1 MNKCLITKLNG
12 IVNNENLLKIGEFRI
27 KIDKVQTPSTSN
39 RSLAIGVNIPTNIRI
54 IGSGYFTDENLSAD
68 KGKSLLLNPKSLNYI
83 YVSNDDI
90 TISIENKY
98 NLTRFNCNAVQNP
111 WDVGMNHA
119 NIHINIEDFKY
130 STALTG
136 LGLSS
141 TSVSGDIA
149 AVKNLTALTSL
160 VLNSTSVSGDIAA
173 VKNLTALTGLG
184 LSSTSVSG
192 DIAAV
197 KNLTAL
203 TGLILSSTSVSG
215 DIAAVKNL
223 TALTSLALSST
234 SVSGDIA
241 AVKNLTALTGL
252 ALSSTSVSGDIAAVK
267 NLTALTSLNTRFSNV
282 NGDISNINS
291 LSKLKF
297 CQLNSVAGDI
307 TVINNTMLN
316 SIIIS
321 NSGDLTGDIAKLKS
335 DFKYLGLDNDSTSRF
350 TWSSRD
356 SSSIIFGNGGTP
368 TLTSNLDDMLT
379 NMAQCRNGITSSSN
393 SWEKVI
399 EYQGNR
405 TSASD
410 AAVEKLQSYGYTVKI
425 NKV

>member
-130 STALTG
+130 S
-136 LGLSS
+136 
-141 TSVSGDIA
+141 
-149 AVKNLTALTSL
+149 
-160 VLNSTSVSGDIAA
+160 
-173 VKNLTALTGLG
+173 TALTGLG

>member
-1 MNKCLITKLNG
+1 M
-12 IVNNENLLKIGEFRI
+12 
-27 KIDKVQTPSTSN
+27 
-39 RSLAIGVNIPTNIRI
+39 
-54 IGSGYFTDENLSAD
+54 
-68 KGKSLLLNPKSLNYI
+68 
-83 YVSNDDI
+83 
-90 TISIENKY
+90 
-98 NLTRFNCNAVQNP
+98 
-111 WDVGMNHA
+111 
-119 NIHINIEDFKY
+119 
-130 STALTG
+130 
-136 LGLSS
+136 
-141 TSVSGDIA
+141 
-149 AVKNLTALTSL
+149 
-160 VLNSTSVSGDIAA
+160 
-173 VKNLTALTGLG
+173 
-184 LSSTSVSG
+184 
-192 DIAAV
+192 
-197 KNLTAL
+197 
-203 TGLILSSTSVSG
+203 
-215 DIAAVKNL
+215 
-223 TALTSLALSST
+223 
-234 SVSGDIA
+234 
-241 AVKNLTALTGL
+241 
-252 ALSSTSVSGDIAAVK
+252 
-267 NLTALTSLNTRFSNV
+267 TSLNTRFSNV

>member
-149 AVKNLTALTSL
+149 AVKNLTALTGL

-184 LSSTSVSG
+184 L
-192 DIAAV
+192 
-197 KNLTAL
+197 N
-203 TGLILSSTSVSG
+203 
-215 DIAAVKNL
+215 
-223 TALTSLALSST
+223 ST